1 MTKRLITSVAT
12 VALTLALGGV
22 AMAQDKTIRFAW
34 WGGDDRHEPTLKVI
48 QMFEA
53 KNPGIKVK
61 AEYAGWTGYQERLT
75 TQFAGGAEP
84 DIMQINWAW
93 LALFSKNGDGFYD
106 LNKVK
111 DKLNLGDFPKA
122 TLDDMTVKGKL
133 NAMPMGFTARVFI
146 YNKEPWKKAGI
157 AYPKSWDELYA
168 AGKGLAE
175 KIGPDAYPLDASRQD
190 GVYLAQMWAIQKLG
204 KGFIKTEEPELAMS
218 KAELVETIDY
228 YKTMVKN
235 RAFQPLPARIAQGGA
250 EQALEQFPAW
260 VNGLWAGNYTWDSSA
275 ERRGLTLPGKVDQL
289 EVGPMILIDGAKT
302 SGTIGRASMAFAVS
316 KRTKYPDE
324 AAKFLAFLLT
334 DKDAAKVLGMTRGV
348 PASNTAWATVKEQV
362 TISPLLMDALKQI
375 EDLRGKSM
383 IPEASPYFE
392 HPRILNVFYTVFEK
406 VAYGRV
412 TSEQAADEII
422 AECTKLLPRLN

>member
-1 MTKRLITSVAT
+1 MTKRLVTSVAT
-12 VALTLALGGV
+12 LALTVALGGV

-53 KNPGIKVK
+53 ANPGIKVK

-75 TQFAGGAEP
+75 TQFAGGSEP

-106 LNKVK
+106 LGKVK

-122 TLDDMTVKGKL
+122 ALDDMTVKGKL

-146 YNKEPWKKAGI
+146 YNKEPWQKAGL
-157 AYPKSWDELYA
+157 AYPKTWDELYA
-168 AGKGLAE
+168 AGKTLAE

-190 GVYLAQMWAIQKLG
+190 GVYLAQMWAIQKMG
-204 KGFIKTEEPELAMS
+204 KGFIKTDEPEMAMS
-218 KAELVETIDY
+218 KAELTEAIAY
-228 YKTMVKN
+228 YKTMVAN
-235 RAFQPLPARIAQGGA
+235 RAFQPLPTRIAQGGA

-260 VNGLWAGNYTWDSSA
+260 VNGNWAGNYTWDSAA

-289 EVGPMILIDGAKT
+289 EVGPMITLPGVAT

-316 KRTKYPDE
+316 KRTKYPEE
-324 AAKFLAFLLT
+324 AAKFLAYLLT

-362 TISPLLMDALKQI
+362 KISPLLMNALTQI
-375 EDLRGKSM
+375 EDLRAKKA

-392 HPRILNVFYTVFEK
+392 HPRILNVFYSVFEK
-406 VAYGRV
+406 VAYDKA
-412 TSEQAADEII
+412 TPEQAADEII